1 MSDWAKIVIP
11 GEPTVIANRSVV
23 VTGVA
28 EQYKA
33 PIITGPVHLN
43 FCFYFPVPASVS
55 KRIRNDMLSGKILH
69 TKKPDFDNLEKFYC
83 DVMTGH
89 VWVDDAQIALCSSVK
104 LYAEEPRTEIRFAQV
119 LNFGIDDFKRRLLA
133 KTSLVQPDEF

>member
-1 MSDWAKIVIP
+1 MSDWMKIVIL
-11 GEPTVIANRSVV
+11 GEPMVITNRSVV
-23 VTGVA
+23 VADVV

-43 FCFYFPVPASVS
+43 FCFYFPVPKSTGPRV
-55 KRIRNDMLSGKILH
+55 RRDMLSGKILH

-89 VWVDDAQIALCSSVK
+89 VWVDDAQIMLCSSVK

-133 KTSLVQPDEF
+133 KTSLVQA